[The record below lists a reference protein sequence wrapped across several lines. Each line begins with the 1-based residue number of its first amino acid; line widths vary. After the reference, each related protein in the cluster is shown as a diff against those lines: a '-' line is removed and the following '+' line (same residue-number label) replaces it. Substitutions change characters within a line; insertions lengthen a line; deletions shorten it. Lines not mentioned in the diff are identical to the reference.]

1 MKKHVVTLS
10 LLLGGLSLANAAP
23 VIIFADN
30 FSSYSSP
37 HQPWTQVDTGD
48 SVSYG
53 GSLSG
58 WTATGDNAI
67 HAVSIPGAGGKST
80 TAIMIYGNNVIT
92 SSTIAGSNIAGD
104 VYTLSFDYGTAN
116 YGSEV
121 QGSNVGGWN
130 ELFIGAYNAQGT
142 QAFAM
147 QINPGTWRAGNYNLD
162 NGGVENFT
170 YLGNGSGNLDFV
182 VESFNPGSDIFAG
195 EIANLS
201 LANDSLVAAPA
212 PEPGSLALVGLGLV
226 GFGLLKRKLVS

>member
-1 MKKHVVTLS
+1 MKKHLVISS
-10 LLLGGLSLANAAP
+10 LLLGSFSLVNAAP

-37 HQPWTQVDTGD
+37 HQPSTQVDTGD

-58 WTATGDNAI
+58 WTATGNNAI
-67 HAVSIPGAGGKST
+67 HAVSIPGARGTST

-92 SSTIAGSNIAGD
+92 SSTIAGSNIAGN

-130 ELFIGAYNAQGT
+130 ELFIGAYNDQGT

-147 QINPGTWRAGNYNLD
+147 EINPGTWGAGNYNLD
-162 NGGVENFT
+162 KGDLENYIYQGT
-170 YLGNGSGNLDFV
+170 GSGNLHFV
-182 VESFNPGSDIFAG
+182 VESFNPGSNIFAG

-201 LANDSLVAAPA
+201 LANDSLVAASA
-212 PEPGSLALVGLGLV
+212 PEPGSLALVGIGLA
-226 GFGLLKRKLVS
+226 GWDSSNASR